1 MQNFD
6 AVVKAL
12 KLCHFERSDQYY
24 MSYHTNIIKIFFK
37 VEITVWISDFIQ
49 DSQL

>member
-1 MQNFD
+1 MKNFD

-12 KLCHFERSDQYY
+12 KPCHFERSKKYIL
-24 MSYHTNIIKIFFK
+24 SHHTNIIKIL
-37 VEITVWISDFIQ
+37 ITVEMTVWVSDFFQ